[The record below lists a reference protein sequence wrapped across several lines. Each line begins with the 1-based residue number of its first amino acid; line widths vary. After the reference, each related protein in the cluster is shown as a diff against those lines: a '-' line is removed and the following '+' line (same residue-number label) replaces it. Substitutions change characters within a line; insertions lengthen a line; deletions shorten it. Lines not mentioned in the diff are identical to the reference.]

1 MKTIE
6 TRMTDLPSIWDDHDD
21 NGARPVN
28 KHFTVGR
35 GKAKY
40 CLWTCGHCGLF
51 YCYSVDR
58 DGYACNKRAVEPTAT
73 VFLHIEN
80 PA

>member
-1 MKTIE
+1 MAD
-6 TRMTDLPSIWDDHDD
+6 MPQIWDEYGGSDYQK
-21 NGARPVN
+21 

-51 YCYSVDR
+51 YCFSVDQ
-58 DGYACNKRAVEPTAT
+58 DGYACNKRAVEPTAK

-80 PA
+80 SI